1 MTIEVGEVDIDVKG
15 HSDKINSEKMWM
27 FIGQQWHRLYNK
39 YVPMDTGA
47 LSQTVQYKVG
57 KESGR
62 GAVSIT
68 HVVPYAK
75 HCYYGDRIKWRKTKH
90 PLATARWSEKAQP
103 VEMPKLLT
111 TVQNLI
117 NSGYFEV

>member
-1 MTIEVGEVDIDVKG
+1 MNIEVSNVDINVQG
-15 HSDKINSEKMWM
+15 HADRIKSDKMWM

-39 YVPMDTGA
+39 YVPMDTGM
-47 LSQTVQYKVG
+47 LSQTVQYHV
-57 KESGR
+57 GR
-62 GAVSIT
+62 GEVSIT

-75 HCYYGDRIKWRKTKH
+75 KCYYGDRIRWRKTKH

-103 VEMPKLLT
+103 VEMPKLLM

-117 NSGYFEV
+117 DNGYFEV